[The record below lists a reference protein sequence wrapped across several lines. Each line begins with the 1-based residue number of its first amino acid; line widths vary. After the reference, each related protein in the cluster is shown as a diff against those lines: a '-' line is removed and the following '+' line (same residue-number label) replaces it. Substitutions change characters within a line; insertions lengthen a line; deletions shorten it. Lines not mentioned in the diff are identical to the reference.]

1 MNRQVYSQPETGRKK
16 KKKKKKKIQQNRI
29 GLLSACQRKKKQLFP
44 SKTTSAGGHLALSVG
59 SFLAV
64 IGMLSRD
71 V

>member
-16 KKKKKKKIQQNRI
+16 KKKKIQQNRT
-29 GLLSACQRKKKQLFP
+29 GVLSACQKKKQLFP

-64 IGMLSRD
+64 IGMLSGD